1 MSPRLLIIDDEPN
14 LRYSLEQSLRSESL
28 EIITAATASR
38 GIELVKSQLPDAVLL
53 DVRLPDL
60 PGLEAFDR
68 IRQIDPRLPVIIM
81 TAYSTTDTAIEA
93 MKRGA
98 FEYLLKPVDFRSLRA
113 LVAKAVEL
121 SHLRHVPAVFSDERS
136 AEDERVDR
144 IVGDTAAMRE
154 VYKCIGR
161 VAPLDVPVLIQG
173 ESGTG
178 KELVAR
184 AIYQHSLRSEGPFLA
199 INCAAIPEG
208 LLESELFGHEKG
220 AFTGADRRRIGKF
233 EQANKGT
240 LFLDEIGDMT
250 LATQP
255 KVLRLLQEQQFERV
269 GGEESIRTDVRVIAA
284 TNQNLEEQ
292 VAAGRFRNDLLYRLK
307 VYTIT
312 IPPLVERRE
321 DLPLLVSYFLALLSR
336 QLGKRVSAVAPDA
349 MRILE
354 SYPWPGNVR
363 ELQSAV
369 RYAYIQSAGE
379 LITGDSLPD
388 HLQGKMSPTRADLV
402 QPFQSP
408 PETEH
413 REFDVGAFVT
423 DLLNAHESDI
433 YDKVCAAVDRT
444 TIETVLR
451 HVKGNQLRASEILGI
466 SRTTLRAKLRALGL
480 AVEKQLLADSS
491 RFDEPSL

>member
-1 MSPRLLIIDDEPN
+1 MTPRLLIIDDEPN
-14 LRYSLEQSLRSESL
+14 LRYSLEHSLGSESL
-28 EIITAATASR
+28 EVITAATASQ
-38 GIELVKSQLPDAVLL
+38 GIELVRSRLPDAVLL

-60 PGLEAFDR
+60 PGLEAFDK
-68 IRQIDPRLPVIIM
+68 IREIDPRLPVIIM

-121 SHLRHVPAVFSDERS
+121 SHLRHVPAVFADEGS
-136 AEDERVDR
+136 ADDESVDR
-144 IVGDTAAMRE
+144 IIGDTAAMRE

-255 KVLRLLQEQQFERV
+255 KVLRLLQEQAFERV
-269 GGEESIRTDVRVIAA
+269 GGEETVRTDVRVIAA

-292 VAAGRFRNDLLYRLK
+292 VAPGRFRGDLLYRLK

-312 IPPLVERRE
+312 IPPLRDRRE
-321 DLPLLVSYFLALLSR
+321 DLSLLVSYFLTRLSR
-336 QLGKRVSAVAPDA
+336 QFGKRVNAVAPDA
-349 MRILE
+349 MRTLE
-354 SYPWPGNVR
+354 SYAWPGNVR

-379 LITGDSLPD
+379 IITADSLPD
-388 HLQGKMSPTRADLV
+388 HLREETGALRAESSATK
-402 QPFQSP
+402 PGA
-408 PETEH
+408 PEPEH
-413 REFDVGAFVT
+413 RELDVAALVAN
-423 DLLNAHESDI
+423 LLRARESEI
-433 YDKVCAAVDRT
+433 YEKVCAAVDRT
-444 TIETVLR
+444 VIETVLR

-480 AVEKQLLADSS
+480 AIEKQLLSESS
-491 RFDEPSL
+491 RFD